1 MTGAQNMWKKRGKKT
16 GGRMMKKT
24 FLLIVICGVLACLTG
39 CGGRMPTM
47 AVDGTP
53 WSKDWITLGQALG
66 VEEPGHGLTLRD
78 DKAAKDMCYTAW
90 SIGEAQPYVNAL
102 GEETNLYDAQ
112 LVLLLKASGTAEE
125 AQMNVDEW
133 LDLAAEHYI
142 ITDTAQQTFN
152 GQEFTVL
159 TYTFASDTS
168 PFARGVSAFS
178 TFDTWAI
185 SVEFA
190 CQDTFEG
197 DAGEIMAD
205 FLDHCHYAA
214 E

>member
-1 MTGAQNMWKKRGKKT
+1 
-16 GGRMMKKT
+16 MKKT
-24 FLLIVICGVLACLTG
+24 FLLSMISILLVCLTG
-39 CGGRMPTM
+39 CGTHMPTV

-53 WSKDWITLGQALG
+53 WSKDWLTLGQTLG

-90 SIGEAQPYVNAL
+90 SIGEAQPYVGSS
-102 GEETNLYDAQ
+102 GEETDLYDAQ
-112 LVLLLKASGTAEE
+112 LVLLLKACGTAEE
-125 AQMNVDEW
+125 ARISVDEL
-133 LDLAAEHYI
+133 LDLAAEHYT

-159 TYTFASDTS
+159 TYTFSSDTS

-178 TFDTWAI
+178 TFDTWTI